1 MVPLGKKCPRSFLVG
16 NKKSLF
22 PTVLVKGLKVIML
35 PLCLAFL
42 KDQFLKDLCAQEP
55 NHLLHFCSHRNKS
68 NGAQESSK
76 QRDAKALA
84 TNN

>member
-1 MVPLGKKCPRSFLVG
+1 
-16 NKKSLF
+16 
-22 PTVLVKGLKVIML
+22 ML

-42 KDQFLKDLCAQEP
+42 KDQILKDLCAQEP
-55 NHLLHFCSHRNKS
+55 NHLLHFCSQRNKS

-84 TNN
+84 TDN

>member
-1 MVPLGKKCPRSFLVG
+1 LGL
-16 NKKSLF
+16 KKSLV

-42 KDQFLKDLCAQEP
+42 KDQFLKDLFVQEP
-55 NHLLHFCSHRNKS
+55 NHLLHFCSHLNKS

-84 TNN
+84 TDNQLELLVTDSPS

>member
-1 MVPLGKKCPRSFLVG
+1 LL
-16 NKKSLF
+16 
-22 PTVLVKGLKVIML
+22 
-35 PLCLAFL
+35 FL
-42 KDQFLKDLCAQEP
+42 KDQILKDLCAQEP

-84 TNN
+84 TNNQLELLVTDSPS